1 MSQKEQTVTTA
12 GRHNPSPPLSSLT
25 LPPEVQGKLFAADT
39 DPSSAYGEAASA
51 GSLPAWGGLGET
63 EHRAARPC
71 PSLRPAPPAP
81 PPRKAVGKDNSVEG
95 ERRFNSD
102 PELPGEPEMERIL

>member
-1 MSQKEQTVTTA
+1 MSQKEQTVTTT

-71 PSLRPAPPAP
+71 PSLRPAPPRP